1 MKANLLTQYSAHAN
15 TIADT
20 YRAAFRETKVG
31 DYTVEMTAP
40 EGSTKGGLLA
50 LQHLTLKPPSGM
62 VLVVGV
68 IHAGDKRAEVRSY
81 ASVKAMHE
89 ERFKRP
95 LPFDEKAYA
104 AFSEK
109 SHAILSAFGLA
120 VTVVDPSPPAGPR
133 PVNAGDAGDAAVE
146 SGMRRIGSNGNGR
159 ALVIAAAAA
168 VGVLVLALLARA
180 IWNLA
185 H

>member
-31 DYTVEMTAP
+31 EYTVEMTAP

-95 LPFDEKAYA
+95 LPFDENAYA
-104 AFSEK
+104 VFSEK

-120 VTVVDPSPPAGPR
+120 VTVVDASPPVTLVTTRAT
-133 PVNAGDAGDAAVE
+133 DAGDTAAE
-146 SGMRRIGSNGNGR
+146 SGMRRTAANGNGR
-159 ALVIAAAAA
+159 TMIIATAA
-168 VGVLVLALLARA
+168 VFGVLVLALLARA

>member
-50 LQHLTLKPPSGM
+50 LQHLTLRPPSGM
-62 VLVVGV
+62 SLVVGV
-68 IHAGDKRAEVRSY
+68 IHAGDKRADVRSY
-81 ASVKAMHE
+81 ESVKAMHE

-95 LPFDEKAYA
+95 LPFDAAAYA
-104 AFSEK
+104 AFAEK
-109 SHAILSAFGLA
+109 SRAILSAFGLA
-120 VTVVDPSPPAGPR
+120 VTVVEAPKAAAVHPR
-133 PVNAGDAGDAAVE
+133 AEDAADE
-146 SGMRRIGSNGNGR
+146 SGMRRIASSGNGR
-159 ALVIAAAAA
+159 TIAIVAAA
-168 VGVLVLALLARA
+168 VVGLAVLALLARA
-180 IWNLA
+180 IWNLSQ
-185 H
+185 